1 MTTRRVAAILAAVAI
16 LLLPAAPSQALPS
29 RADVQQRIE
38 DLETQTSQLDEEYNV
53 ARLDLNRVE
62 QKLRDT
68 RTQKADADKRAAALR
83 GTASARAAAVYRV
96 GLPDVLLIFF
106 GSRNA
111 SEFSRR
117 MGIVSKVGDWE
128 SGVMTS
134 LTIADQ
140 RSRYLAESLE
150 KDLVRARS
158 LRDSLASKKKGL
170 ESKIA
175 EQKRILD
182 QLSAAERAALAARV
196 TRRIVA
202 RPAPAQVIADLP
214 ASGSARVAVQT
225 AYDQIGKPYKWGA
238 AGPNSFDCSGLTMY
252 SWARAGVSL
261 PHSSRAQFS
270 ATKRVARE
278 SLQPGDLVF
287 FGSPI
292 HHVGMYVGNGNMI
305 NSPQTGEYVGV
316 RSMNRRDY
324 VGAGRPGV

>member
-1 MTTRRVAAILAAVAI
+1 MTTRRVAAILAVLAT
-16 LLLPAAPSQALPS
+16 LLVPAAPSQAVPS
-29 RADVQQRIE
+29 RADVERRID
-38 DLETQTSQLDEEYNV
+38 DLENQASLLDEEYNI
-53 ARLDLNRVE
+53 ARLELNRVE
-62 QKLRDT
+62 QKMRDT
-68 RTQKADADKRAAALR
+68 RTAKAAADKRLAALR

-150 KDLVRARS
+150 KDLARGRT
-158 LRDSLASKKKGL
+158 LRDSLVSKKKGL
-170 ESKIA
+170 LGKIA

-182 QLSAAERAALAARV
+182 RLSAAERASLAARV
-196 TRRIVA
+196 TRRVVV
-202 RPAPAQVIADLP
+202 RPAAQVIADLP

-225 AYDQIGKPYKWGA
+225 AYDQIGKPYRWGA
-238 AGPNSFDCSGLTMY
+238 AGPDSFDCSGLTMY

-278 SLQPGDLVF
+278 NLQAGDLVF

-292 HHVGMYVGNGNMI
+292 HHVGIFVGNGNMI